1 MSVIY
6 HSASKT
12 FHPPSSW
19 NWAPAQLH
27 SGRLLRRREELN
39 PLPLVEAQP

>member
-1 MSVIY
+1 MPVIY

-12 FHPPSSW
+12 FLPPSSW
-19 NWAPAQLH
+19 NWTPAQLH

-39 PLPLVEAQP
+39 PLPLLEAQP